1 MKRTNVLLGFLIL
14 FVFID
19 IYIFFQ
25 YVDTKRDM
33 ISDINMLR
41 DNNKTLRMSINR
53 VLSAKVKYDNLAINT
68 DTLSNGVYY
77 DKLKNDLTSKFGEL
91 FLVIPEK
98 SCNVCYDEV
107 YDMIQYSKDSL
118 GLSIG
123 VMVSVNKYRE
133 VKNIFTDLQIN
144 AEIYHFKDK
153 KFNNIEIES
162 APFFLYI
169 DKEGII
175 RQIFIPLTT
184 HTALTKIYLQKIY
197 ERYFKCT
204 EVHN

>member
-98 SCNVCYDEV
+98 E
-107 YDMIQYSKDSL
+107 L
-118 GLSIG
+118 
-123 VMVSVNKYRE
+123 
-133 VKNIFTDLQIN
+133 
-144 AEIYHFKDK
+144 
-153 KFNNIEIES
+153 
-162 APFFLYI
+162 
-169 DKEGII
+169 
-175 RQIFIPLTT
+175 
-184 HTALTKIYLQKIY
+184 
-197 ERYFKCT
+197 
-204 EVHN
+204 

>member
-1 MKRTNVLLGFLIL
+1 
-14 FVFID
+14 
-19 IYIFFQ
+19 
-25 YVDTKRDM
+25 
-33 ISDINMLR
+33 
-41 DNNKTLRMSINR
+41 
-53 VLSAKVKYDNLAINT
+53 
-68 DTLSNGVYY
+68 
-77 DKLKNDLTSKFGEL
+77 
-91 FLVIPEK
+91 
-98 SCNVCYDEV
+98 
-107 YDMIQYSKDSL
+107 MIQYSKDSL

>member
-19 IYIFFQ
+19 IYIMFQ
-25 YVDTKRDM
+25 YADTKRNM

-53 VLSAKVKYDNLAINT
+53 VLSAKVKYDNLAVNT
-68 DTLSNGVYY
+68 DTLSNEVYY
-77 DKLKNDLTSKFGEL
+77 DKLRNDLTSKFGEIL
-91 FLVIPEK
+91 LVIPEK

-118 GLSIG
+118 GISIS

-144 AEIYHFKDK
+144 TDIYHFKDK
-153 KFNNIEIES
+153 SFNNIKIES

-197 ERYFKCT
+197 ERYFKM
-204 EVHN
+204 